1 VRLNSDLN
9 LHFSDRSILKY
20 LYTPVQYLN
29 VIANIRELFTNY
41 KRIDILVFA
50 GLGELRK
57 YLGHPVPAWV
67 IAANLDNAIL
77 ILDYEL
83 WKMRKYGNINQI
95 IIHEMVH
102 VILGNYKVPVP
113 LWLNEGLAQYLA
125 GQLDE
130 RVMQRKPPGA
140 QSVYELN
147 YHHEGLYS
155 LSGRIVQKLIAR
167 YGLQTV
173 ISRLPQVA
181 DYRRDALFGAANVDD
196 LIHDKANH

>member
-20 LYTPVQYLN
+20 LYTPVHYLN
-29 VIANIRELFTNY
+29 VIANIRKLFSNH

-50 GLGELRK
+50 ALAELRH

-67 IAANLDNAIL
+67 IAANVDNTIL

-83 WKMRKYGNINQI
+83 WKMRKYGNINQV

-102 VILGNYKVPVP
+102 VILGDYKVTVP

-130 RVMQRKPPGA
+130 GVAQRKPLGA
-140 QSVYELN
+140 QNIYELN
-147 YHHEGLYS
+147 YHHEGLYG

-181 DYRRDALFGAANVDD
+181 DYRGDALFGTANIDD
-196 LIHDKANH
+196 LLHDKAK